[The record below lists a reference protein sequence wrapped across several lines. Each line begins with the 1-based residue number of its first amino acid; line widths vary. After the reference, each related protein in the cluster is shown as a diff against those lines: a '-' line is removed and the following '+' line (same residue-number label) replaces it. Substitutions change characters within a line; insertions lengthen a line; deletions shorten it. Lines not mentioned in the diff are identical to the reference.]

1 MAEPP
6 GPWGLIPP
14 SHFMLPPPST
24 RALEA
29 ELEAERGR
37 SQVLR
42 AELEALRGRG
52 HALGAEKPLEEDPQR
67 RLLGRWRREVFALL
81 LQRAAWGET
90 ERALRTK
97 VQALEAAVAAATR
110 RESQAAM
117 RAEAAEKELGALGRA
132 AARVSREGTW
142 RQAEGTAATGA
153 SGTPSNRD
161 TIGHLRLVASEP
173 RWWQRDPAGDNQVA
187 EVTRGTVAG
196 GQRGPEDALGTSRR
210 GHEGPPGATGRIPP
224 AGEGARGEVPP
235 SGDGTGTPPG
245 RAALGSLVRRL
256 QAVGATILG
265 DIEDVG
271 DTP

>member
-24 RALEA
+24 SSVPRALEA

-110 RESQAAM
+110 RESQGVPGGDLAPGGGDSGHRGLGDTEQPRHHRAPPAGGLGAAM
-117 RAEAAEKELGALGRA
+117 VAAGPGR
-132 AARVSREGTW
+132 G
-142 RQAEGTAATGA
+142 
-153 SGTPSNRD
+153 
-161 TIGHLRLVASEP
+161 
-173 RWWQRDPAGDNQVA
+173 QVA